1 MTSSRTNS
9 IGRVLALI
17 QVTEAFLPFPEK
29 LRDFTSEK

>member
-17 QVTEAFLPFPEK
+17 PITEAFLPFPAK
-29 LRDFTSEK
+29 LIYFTSEK